1 MSITEISIKRPLL
14 ITVIFFTLILF
25 GWISYQTLDYNL
37 LPKFEVN
44 VITVQTIY
52 NGASSDEIQSSITKP
67 VEDAVASIEG
77 IDMITS
83 TSMEGVSMIVIQLKP
98 GTSTINAQRDAERKI
113 NEIKATLPDDVN
125 DPVIRRVNLD
135 EIPVLKIS
143 ATANIPQAQLYDLI
157 DQKVKPLLLNVEG
170 VGTVNII
177 GGNEREIKITLDN
190 DKLQAYGISSALVNQ
205 IIANSNS
212 SFPAGSVETT
222 DDRLSIRMNAKVTTV
237 DELRNL
243 VITENK
249 DGSRVLVKDVATV
262 TDGLAESTTINRIN
276 GNNGIGIEII
286 KQSDANAVNVSQFSK
301 ARLEEIKALY
311 TAQGFDY
318 KIATDQSVYTLASA
332 DAVIHDLFL
341 AVLIVGTVML
351 LFLHSIRSSLFV
363 LVAIPSAMIPTFIL
377 MYIFGFSLNLMT
389 LMGLSLVVGIL
400 VDDSIVVLENIFRH
414 LEMGKNKVQA
424 SLDGR
429 SEIGFTAIAITLV
442 DVVVFLPLA
451 MSTGMIGNILR
462 EFSLVVVFSTLMS
475 LFVSFTLTPLLASR
489 WAKLEVLN
497 KDSLWGLINI
507 KFEEFLTGLKEA
519 YGKALSWVLKPGHKR
534 WVGGTVFVLFFGAI
548 ALLPAGFIGFAFIS
562 AGDRGEFAIKVE
574 LAPETPLYQTN
585 LKVKE
590 IEKILLAQPEVVKVF
605 TNVGT
610 QSGAMGGA
618 GASNSNLAE
627 ITVTLVD
634 KSERKLSADMFGAA
648 MRNKIGEIP
657 GIKVTVLPVSIT
669 GNSQSP
675 IQIAVKG
682 TDMDSLWKAATILK
696 RVVVATPGTDYV
708 DFSTKSLKTEIDIKL
723 NREKISN
730 LGFSIPEIGNAI
742 QLGFRGNDKTKF
754 KDKGEEYS
762 INVSLDKGDKQN
774 IESVKNLIIRNN
786 QGTTIRLGEVA
797 EIKEVLGQSV
807 LERTNRMNS
816 IKVTSAAVGRPSG
829 TIVAD
834 IQASL
839 AKEKLPEGILLD
851 YQGDAKNQKDA
862 FGSLG
867 LAMLMG
873 IILVYLI
880 MVALYESVVYP
891 FVVLFSIP
899 VALIGALLALALSM
913 ETLSIFAIV
922 GLIMLLGLVAKNGI
936 LIVDFTNHLKAEG
949 MSRFD
954 ALVEAGKERLR
965 PILMTTIAM
974 ITGML
979 PIALAT
985 SSGAEVKN
993 GMAWVIIGG
1002 LTSSLVLTLFLV
1014 PTMYMIID
1022 TAVERVNKFF
1032 RKRFFKKSR
1041 KVLIAKETIDY

>member
-25 GWISYQTLDYNL
+25 GWISYNSLNYNL

-52 NGASSDEIQSSITKP
+52 RGASSDEIQSSITKP

-77 IDMITS
+77 IDVITS

-113 NEIKATLPDDVN
+113 NEIKATLPDDVD

-143 ATANIPQAQLYDLI
+143 ATANMTQGQLYDLI
-157 DQKVKPLLLNVEG
+157 DQKVKPLMLNVEG

-177 GGNEREIKITLDN
+177 GGNEREIKIILDN

-212 SFPAGSVETT
+212 SYPAGSVETT
-222 DDRLSIRMNAKVTTV
+222 DDRLSIRMNAKVTAV

-249 DGSRVLVKDVATV
+249 NGSRVLVKDVATV

-276 GNNGIGIEII
+276 GQSGIGIEII
-286 KQSDANAVNVSQFSK
+286 KQSDANTVNVSQNAK
-301 ARLEEIKALY
+301 IRLEELKVLY
-311 TAQGFDY
+311 ASKGFNY
-318 KIATDQSVYTLASA
+318 QIASDQSVYTLASA

-341 AVLIVGTVML
+341 AVLIVGSVML
-351 LFLHSIRSSLFV
+351 LFLHSFRSSLFV

-377 MYIFGFSLNLMT
+377 MYVFGFSLNLMT

-442 DVVVFLPLA
+442 DVVVFLPL
-451 MSTGMIGNILR
+451 SLSSGIIGNILR

-507 KFEEFLTGLKEA
+507 KFEDFLTSLKEA
-519 YGKALSWVLKPGHKR
+519 YGKALYWGLKHKR
-534 WVGGTVFVLFFGAI
+534 WVLISIFVLFIGAF
-548 ALLPAGFIGFAFIS
+548 ALPIAGFIGFTFIS
-562 AGDRGEFAIKVE
+562 TGDRGEFAIKVE

-585 LKVKE
+585 LKVKQ
-590 IEKILLAQPEVVKVF
+590 IEEILLSQPEVTKVF

-610 QSGAMGGA
+610 QSGAMGGGSA
-618 GASNSNLAE
+618 NSNLAE

-634 KSERKLSADMFGAA
+634 KSERSLSADNFGVA

-682 TDMDSLWKAATILK
+682 TDMDSLWKAARMLK
-696 RVVVATPGTDYV
+696 EIVVATPGTDYV

-723 NREKISN
+723 NRDKLSN
-730 LGFSIPEIGNAI
+730 MGMSIPEVGNAI
-742 QLGFRGNDKTKF
+742 QLAFRGNDQTKF

-762 INVSLDKGDKQN
+762 INISLDKDDKRD
-774 IESVKNLIIRNN
+774 IGSVKNLIIRNS
-786 QGTTIRLGEVA
+786 QGTSIRLGDVA
-797 EIKEVLGQSV
+797 EVSEVLGQSV

-834 IQASL
+834 IQAAL
-839 AKEKLPEGILLD
+839 EKQNLPEGILID

-867 LAMLMG
+867 MAMLMG

-899 VALIGALLALALSM
+899 VAMIGAFLALALSM
-913 ETLSIFAIV
+913 ETMSIFAIV

-954 ALVEAGKERLR
+954 ALIEAGKERLR

-985 SSGAEVKN
+985 SAGAEVKN

-1002 LTSSLVLTLFLV
+1002 LTSSLILTLFLV

-1022 TAVERVNKFF
+1022 TAIERADKFF

-1041 KVLIAKETIDY
+1041 KELLAKETIDY

>member
-1 MSITEISIKRPLL
+1 MSITELSIKRPLL

-25 GWISYQTLDYNL
+25 GWISYRALDYNL

-44 VITVQTIY
+44 VITIQTIY
-52 NGASSDEIQSSITKP
+52 TGASSDEIQSSVSKP
-67 VEDAVASIEG
+67 IEDAIASIEG
-77 IDMITS
+77 IDNLTS

-98 GTSTINAQRDAERKI
+98 GVSTINAQRDAERKI
-113 NEIKATLPDDVN
+113 NEIKASLPDDVK
-125 DPVIRRVNLD
+125 DPVVRRVNLD

-143 ATANIPQAQLYDLI
+143 ATSNVSQTELYDLI
-157 DQKVKPLLLNVEG
+157 DQQVKPLLQNVEG

-177 GGNEREIKITLDN
+177 GGNEREIQINLDN
-190 DKLQAYGISSALVNQ
+190 DKLQAYGITSSQISQ
-205 IIANSNS
+205 IISNSNS
-212 SFPAGSVETT
+212 SYPAGSVESQ
-222 DDRLSIRMNAKVTTV
+222 DNRFSIRMNAKVSNV

-243 VITENK
+243 VIVENK
-249 DGSRVLVKDVATV
+249 DGSRILIKDVATV
-262 TDGLAESTTINRIN
+262 TDGIAESTTINRIN
-276 GNNGIGIEII
+276 GRNGIGVEII
-286 KQSDANAVNVSQFSK
+286 KQSDANTVNVSQLAQ
-301 ARLEEIKALY
+301 ARLKEIKAMY
-311 TAQGFDY
+311 SSKGFDY
-318 KIATDQSVYTLASA
+318 TIASDQSVYTLASA
-332 DAVIHDLFL
+332 DAVMHDLFL

-351 LFLHSIRSSLFV
+351 LFLHSFRSSIFV

-377 MYIFGFSLNLMT
+377 MYVFGFSLNLMT

-414 LEMGKNKVQA
+414 LEMGKDKVKA
-424 SLDGR
+424 SIDGR
-429 SEIGFTAIAITLV
+429 SEIGFTAVAITLV
-442 DVVVFLPLA
+442 DVVVFLPLSL
-451 MSTGMIGNILR
+451 STGIIGNILR

-475 LFVSFTLTPLLASR
+475 LMVSFTLTPLLASR
-489 WAKLEVLN
+489 WAKLEVLS

-507 KFEEFLTGLKEA
+507 KFEEFLTSLRDY
-519 YGKALSWVLKPGHKR
+519 YGKALEWALVHKR
-534 WVGGTVFVLFFGAI
+534 WVLSGIFVLFISSI
-548 ALLPAGFIGFAFIS
+548 ALLPAGFIGFTFIS

-590 IEKILLAQPEVVKVF
+590 IESLLLAQPEVVKVF

-610 QSGAMGGA
+610 QSGAMGG
-618 GASNSNLAE
+618 GSSNSNLAE

-634 KSERKLSADMFGAA
+634 KSERALSAEKFGTA

-657 GIKVTVLPVSIT
+657 GVKVTILPVSIT

-696 RVVVATPGTDYV
+696 RIMIETPGTDYV

-723 NREKISN
+723 DREKIANIGLSV
-730 LGFSIPEIGNAI
+730 PEVGNSI
-742 QLGFRGNDKTKF
+742 QLAFRGNDQTKF
-754 KDKGEEYS
+754 KDKGEEYT
-762 INVSLDKGDKQN
+762 IKMSLDKGDKQN
-774 IESVKNLIIRNN
+774 IESVRNLIIRNS
-786 QGTTIRLGEVA
+786 QGISVKLSEIAEVR
-797 EIKEVLGQSV
+797 EILGQSV

-834 IQASL
+834 IQESI

-851 YQGDAKNQKDA
+851 FQGDAKNQKDA

-899 VALIGALLALALSM
+899 VALIGALLALALTM

-949 MSRFD
+949 MNRYD

-1002 LTSSLVLTLFLV
+1002 LTSSLILTLFLV
-1014 PTMYMIID
+1014 PCMYMIID
-1022 TAVERVNKFF
+1022 GGIERLNRFLNKKKAATAE
-1032 RKRFFKKSR
+1032 
-1041 KVLIAKETIDY
+1041 